1 MSWRGDGNL
10 ANGVQEPHHY
20 LQKKGGDILRSHEI
34 QIKDATLK
42 IPNIE
47 GRDGTVIFDK
57 TVTAHILRNNG
68 GKRFSV
74 YIHDK
79 RAAC

>member
-1 MSWRGDGNL
+1 M
-10 ANGVQEPHHY
+10 
-20 LQKKGGDILRSHEI
+20 RSHEI

-42 IPNIE
+42 IPNVE

-79 RAAC
+79 RVAC

>member
-1 MSWRGDGNL
+1 
-10 ANGVQEPHHY
+10 VQEFQHY
-20 LQKKGGDILRSHEI
+20 LQRKGGDILRSHEI

-47 GRDGTVIFDK
+47 GRDGTVIFDE
-57 TVTAHILRNNG
+57 TVSAHVLRNSG
-68 GKRFSV
+68 GTRFSV

-79 RAAC
+79 RAVN